1 MKNFFKK
8 TGMTIGIFLLT
19 VLLGFGLICTVYSLP
34 GDTRRALHVRESG
47 DSLVQQGNYWQLIPG
62 RSTTMLDNFTDH
74 ICITAEFYCFSYSIH
89 CIDRTSD
96 LL

>member
-8 TGMTIGIFLLT
+8 TGMTIGIFFLT

-34 GDTRRALHVRESG
+34 GYTRRALHVRESG